1 VRIQVGGAFLV
12 YKLEVEQRQEA
23 RYNTEREMG
32 FNKRYINRENV
43 LAQYRQ
49 GIDRLRKYISS
60 PDCLIIA
67 DVLSEMVADA
77 VARNAEDEEIKSI
90 IEEWT

>member
-1 VRIQVGGAFLV
+1 
-12 YKLEVEQRQEA
+12 
-23 RYNTEREMG
+23 MG
-32 FNKRYINRENV
+32 FNKRYLAKKNV
-43 LAQYRQ
+43 LIQYEQ
-49 GIDRLRKYISS
+49 GIDQLRRYISS

-67 DVLSEMVADA
+67 DEFSEMVADA